1 MSFSVT
7 KRALFTSAATASA
20 AGAYYYNYSPSRY
33 AATPT
38 KMLPAYEATFS
49 VALECDE
56 CVKDV
61 SSALEKLPG
70 TLTIPERESIQ
81 FPPLPPAPLTFY
93 LTLGRHA
100 D

>member
-1 MSFSVT
+1 MSFAVS

-20 AGAYYYNYSPSRY
+20 AGAYYYIYSPSRY

-70 TLTIPERESIQ
+70 KLNPV
-81 FPPLPPAPLTFY
+81 PHPAPSVFY
-93 LTLGRHA
+93 LTLRRHA